1 MGMTIDDFVFR
12 CILILLTFLL
22 MIVLAEMYNRFRYII
37 RFTKRYG
44 FKKAWKRS
52 KKYTDRL

>member
-1 MGMTIDDFVFR
+1 MDMTIDDFVFR
-12 CILILLTFLL
+12 CVLILLTILL
-22 MIVLAEMYNRFRYII
+22 MIVLAEAYNRCRYII

-44 FKKAWKRS
+44 FKNAWKRS

>member
-1 MGMTIDDFVFR
+1 MDMTIDDFVFR

-22 MIVLAEMYNRFRYII
+22 MIVLAEMSNRIRYIM

-52 KKYTDRL
+52 KKYMDRL